1 MPLNQELILE
11 SWKRHLKLLR
21 FIIVIAFLII
31 VFRLLLLQLI
41 NGKKYAYLAENN
53 HIEVESIT
61 PPRGI
66 IYDRNGVTLA
76 TNQPCFCLLLY
87 PQKLPRHQPKVLKQY
102 AKFLAPILKKTP
114 EEVEGLLKDSL
125 KYPLRPIY
133 LKKKLSWT
141 EVTAIETRSYFYSAL
156 RITVTPLRFYPL
168 HSLGAHLLGYVGLIT
183 AEQLKENVFPG
194 AEPTDFV
201 GQIGIE
207 KAWQRELAGYKGKR
221 YLEVDA
227 LGRVLRVIKEI
238 PPVPGNN
245 IYLSIDIH
253 LQKFAERLLRHKK
266 GAIVALNPHNGEV
279 LALVSSPNFDPNL
292 FVQGL
297 DPKTWQ
303 KLVKNPYHPLENRV
317 TAGLYPPGS
326 IFKVVTAL
334 AGLQTKVITPRD
346 LIYCNGTFPLGNHIF
361 RCWKKGGHGWVDIK
375 KALIQ
380 SCDVFFYQLGIDLG
394 IEKIASYAS
403 QCGFG
408 HPTGIGIKEADGLIP
423 TPDWKWQT
431 RRKRWHKGDT
441 VNVAIGQGAVLVTPL
456 QIAQFF
462 VALANGGNIYRPQVV
477 LKITSPTGKVIRE
490 IKPTLKAKLPISKR
504 NLKIINQAL
513 AGVMNNP
520 LGTGYKAR
528 SDHILIAGKTG
539 TAQVISLPKKKSN
552 KVSPFYQD
560 HAWFAGFAPV
570 KNPQI
575 VVVVLIEHGGHGGAT
590 AAPLA
595 RDLIEAYL
603 DGQK

>member
-1 MPLNQELILE
+1 MPLNQDRILE
-11 SWKRHLKLLR
+11 SWKKRVNLFRL
-21 FIIVIAFLII
+21 IILIVFLII
-31 VFRLLLLQLI
+31 LSRLWFLQI
-41 NGKKYAYLAENN
+41 IKGKKYAYLAENN
-53 HIEVESIT
+53 RIEIESIV

-76 TNQPCFCLLLY
+76 TNRPCFCLLLY

-102 AKFLAPILKKTP
+102 ANLLAPILKKTP
-114 EEVEGLLKDSL
+114 AEVEKLLKNSL

-133 LKKKLSWT
+133 LKKKLRWS
-141 EVTAIETRSYFYSAL
+141 ELTAIETRSYFYSAL
-156 RITVTPLRFYPL
+156 KITVTPLRFYPF

-183 AEQLKENVFPG
+183 AEQLKENILPD
-194 AEPTDFV
+194 AEPTDFI
-201 GQIGIE
+201 GQSGIE
-207 KAWQRELAGYKGKR
+207 KAWQKELAGHKGRR

-227 LGRVLRVIKEI
+227 LGRILRVLKEI
-238 PPVPGNN
+238 PPIPGNN
-245 IYLSIDIH
+245 IYLSLDTR
-253 LQKFAERLLRHKK
+253 LQRFAERLLKDKK

-279 LALVSSPNFDPNL
+279 LALASSPSFDLNL
-292 FVQGL
+292 FVHGL
-297 DPKTWQ
+297 DKKNWQ
-303 KLVKNPYHPLENRV
+303 KLAKNPFHPLENRV

-326 IFKVVTAL
+326 IFKVVTGL
-334 AGLQTKVITPRD
+334 AGLQTKTITPKD
-346 LIYCNGTFPLGNHIF
+346 LIYCDGSFPLGNHTF
-361 RCWKKGGHGWVDIK
+361 RCWRTGGHGWVDIK

-394 IEKIASYAS
+394 IERLAAYAS

-408 HPTGIGIKEADGLIP
+408 HPTGIGIKEAKGLVP
-423 TPDWKWQT
+423 TPEWKWRTKKQH
-431 RRKRWHKGDT
+431 WQKGET

-462 VALANGGNIYRPQVV
+462 VALANGGNIYKPQLV
-477 LKITSPTGKVIRE
+477 LKVTSPEGKLIKR
-490 IKPTLKAKLPISKR
+490 IKPVLKAKLPISKR
-504 NLKIINQAL
+504 NLKVINQAL

-528 SDHILIAGKTG
+528 SSSILIAGKTG
-539 TAQVISLPKKKSN
+539 TAQVISLPKKKSS
-552 KVSPFYQD
+552 KLSPSYQD
-560 HAWFAGFAPV
+560 HAWFAGFAPI

-595 RDLIEAYL
+595 RDLIEVYL
-603 DGQK
+603 NGRK